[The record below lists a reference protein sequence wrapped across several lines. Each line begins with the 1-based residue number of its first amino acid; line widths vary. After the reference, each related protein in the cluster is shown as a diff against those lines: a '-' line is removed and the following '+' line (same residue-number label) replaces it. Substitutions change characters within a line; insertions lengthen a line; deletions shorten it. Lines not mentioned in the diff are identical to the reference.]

1 MSNWRDRILNK
12 FTPDVAR
19 LTLVADPDCLLL
31 EESVFAGI
39 QERGFELLL
48 FEDHISFRYAYESR
62 FRSRWDQ
69 GEQAELALVFQSA
82 SSEFNA
88 LPYDLLQA
96 SRRLLSFSL
105 GDIFPNLSYP
115 VVSVLGPEY
124 LDALYD
130 AQQQHLSGVLG
141 ANDTKDFILRH
152 VFDVA
157 PELIRE
163 AYDLLRVLLRR
174 HYREQHIP
182 SFFDDR
188 LVQLLRRRVNF
199 EDWPLEIIVPDRL
212 AFFAFLQERWP
223 IFLDTSMEKR
233 GAAISYG
240 ESSYDLKI
248 PGTAEVPFNHDDV
261 RVYIDNLFLEGL
273 LEPVSIDQVETVSE
287 SWIAVGIRRDE
298 QADRIRR
305 IEGLLKTITSNI
317 PHAASQHHDWLHCAI
332 TWAELLSLALQSDAA
347 LPDTVRQ
354 QIESVQTQIDMA
366 FLPWLLNRYARL
378 ANLPPVPPVML
389 HHIPR
394 FLAREIQDDRKQR
407 MAFILMD
414 GLSLDQWVVMRGQL
428 VRQRPA
434 YHFHDR
440 AVFAWIP
447 TITSVS
453 RQTAFS
459 GLIPAYFPD
468 SIHTTDKEP
477 ALWMRYWQEQ
487 GLRKRQVSYAKG
499 LGDRLPDNVEE
510 MVVRSET
517 RVIGLVV
524 DKVDKIMHG
533 MELGA
538 AGMHNQIKQWASQ
551 PFMVELL
558 DLLMNNRFQVY
569 LSSDH
574 GNIEAAGCGRP
585 AEGAVADLRGER
597 VRVYSDPLLRNQV
610 KAQFPDALEWPS
622 SIGLPD
628 NYLPLL
634 APIRSAFVRE
644 SERLVCHGG
653 AALEEVIVPFVQIG
667 RDKS

>member
-1 MSNWRDRILNK
+1 MTYWRDRILNE
-12 FTPDVAR
+12 FTPDITR
-19 LTLVADPDCLLL
+19 LTLVADPDGLLL
-31 EESVFAGI
+31 EENIFAGI
-39 QERGFELLL
+39 KERGFELLL
-48 FEDHISFRYAYESR
+48 FEDHIALRYAYETR

-69 GEQAELALVFQSA
+69 GEQADLVLVFQSA
-82 SSEFNA
+82 ISDLDT

-96 SRRLLSFSL
+96 GRRLSFSL
-105 GDIFPNLSYP
+105 GDIFPNLSYS
-115 VVSVLGPEY
+115 VVSVLRPEY

-141 ANDTKDFILRH
+141 ANDSKDFILRH
-152 VFDVA
+152 VFDIV

-163 AYDLLRVLLRR
+163 ASDLLRVLLRR
-174 HYREQHIP
+174 HYRGQHVP

-199 EDWPLEIIVPDRL
+199 EDWPLEIIVPDRQ

-248 PGTAEVPFNHDDV
+248 PGIAEVPFNHDDV

-273 LEPVSIDQVETVSE
+273 LEPVSIEQVETVSE
-287 SWIAVGIRRDE
+287 SWFAVGIRRDE

-317 PHAASQHHDWLHCAI
+317 PHADSQHHDWQHCAI
-332 TWAELLSLALQSDAA
+332 TWAELLSLALQSDVP
-347 LPDTVRQ
+347 LPDTVRK
-354 QIESVQTQIDMA
+354 QIEVVQTQIDTA
-366 FLPWLLNRYARL
+366 FLPWLLNRYVRL

-428 VRQRPA
+428 ARQRPA
-434 YHFHDR
+434 YHFHER

-459 GLIPAYFPD
+459 GMIPAYFPD
-468 SIHTTDKEP
+468 SIRTTDKEP
-477 ALWMRYWQEQ
+477 ALWARFWQEQ
-487 GLRKRQVSYAKG
+487 GLRKREVSYAKG
-499 LGDRLPDNVEE
+499 LGDRLPDSVVEII
-510 MVVRSET
+510 VRQET
-517 RVIGLVV
+517 RVVGLVV

-533 MELGA
+533 MELGTT
-538 AGMHNQIKQWASQ
+538 GMHNQIKQWASQ
-551 PFMVELL
+551 PFMVELF
-558 DLLMNNRFQVY
+558 DLLMNNRFQIY

-610 KAQFPDALEWPS
+610 KAQFADALEWSS

-634 APIRSAFVRE
+634 APVRSAFVRE
-644 SERLVCHGG
+644 SDRLVCHGG
-653 AALEEVIVPFVQIG
+653 VALEEVIVPFVQIG

>member
-1 MSNWRDRILNK
+1 MTDWRDQILNE
-12 FTPDVAR
+12 FTPNITR
-19 LTLVADPDCLLL
+19 LTLVADPDFLLL
-31 EESVFAGI
+31 EESIFIGI
-39 QERGFELLL
+39 QQRGFELLL
-48 FEDHISFRYAYESR
+48 FEDHTSFRYAYESR
-62 FRSRWDQ
+62 FRSCWDQ
-69 GEQAELALVFQSA
+69 GEQAELVLVFQSA
-82 SSEFNA
+82 SSELDA

-96 SRRLLSFSL
+96 GRRLSFSL
-105 GDIFPNLSYP
+105 GDIFPDLSYS
-115 VVSVLGPEY
+115 VVSALGPEY

-141 ANDTKDFILRH
+141 VNDSKDFILRH
-152 VFDVA
+152 VFDIA

-163 AYDLLRVLLRR
+163 ASDLFRVLLRR
-174 HYREQHIP
+174 HYRGQHIP
-182 SFFDDR
+182 SLFDDR
-188 LVQLLRRRVNF
+188 LVQLLRGRDNF

-248 PGTAEVPFNHDDV
+248 PGITEVPFNHDDV

-273 LEPVSIDQVETVSE
+273 LDPVSIDQVETLSE
-287 SWIAVGIRRDE
+287 PWFAVGIRRDE

-317 PHAASQHHDWLHCAI
+317 PHADSQHHDWLHCAI
-332 TWAELLSLALQSDAA
+332 TWAELLSLVLQSDAA

-354 QIESVQTQIDMA
+354 QIEVVQTQIDTA

-378 ANLPPVPPVML
+378 ANLPPVLPIML

-414 GLSLDQWVVMRGQL
+414 GLSLDQWIVMRGQL
-428 VRQRPA
+428 EKQRPA
-434 YHFHDR
+434 YHFHER

-459 GLIPAYFPD
+459 GMIPAYFPD
-468 SIHTTDKEP
+468 SIRTTDKEP
-477 ALWMRYWQEQ
+477 ALWMRFWQEQ
-487 GLRKRQVSYAKG
+487 DFRKREVSYAKG
-499 LGDRLPDNVEE
+499 LGDRLPDSVVE
-510 MVVRSET
+510 MIVRPET
-517 RVIGLVV
+517 RVVGLVV

-538 AGMHNQIKQWASQ
+538 TGMHNQVRQWASQ
-551 PFMVELL
+551 PFIVELL
-558 DLLMNNRFQVY
+558 DLLLDNGFQVY

-574 GNIEAAGCGRP
+574 GNVEATGCGRST
-585 AEGAVADLRGER
+585 EGAVADLRGER
-597 VRVYSDPLLRNQV
+597 VRVYSDPLLRKQV
-610 KAQFPDALEWPS
+610 KAQFPEALEWPS

-634 APIRSAFVRE
+634 APVRSAFVRE

-653 AALEEVIVPFVQIG
+653 VALEEVIVPFVQIG
-667 RDKS
+667 RDKT

>member
-1 MSNWRDRILNK
+1 MSNWRDCILNE
-12 FTPDVAR
+12 FTPDVAP
-19 LTLVADPDCLLL
+19 LTLVADPDGVIL
-31 EESVFAGI
+31 EENIFVGI

-48 FEDHISFRYAYESR
+48 FEDHISFRYVYESR

-69 GEQAELALVFQSA
+69 GEQAELVLVFQSA
-82 SSEFNA
+82 LSELDA

-96 SRRLLSFSL
+96 GRRLSFSL
-105 GDIFPNLSYP
+105 GDIFPDLSYS

-141 ANDTKDFILRH
+141 ASDSKDFILRH
-152 VFDVA
+152 VFDIA

-163 AYDLLRVLLRR
+163 ASDLLRVLLRR

-182 SFFDDR
+182 SLFDDR
-188 LVQLLRRRVNF
+188 LVQLLRRRDNF
-199 EDWPLEIIVPDRL
+199 EDWPLEIIVPDRQ

-223 IFLDTSMEKR
+223 IFLETSMEKR

-248 PGTAEVPFNHDDV
+248 PGIGEVPFSHDDV

-273 LEPVSIDQVETVSE
+273 LEPVSIDQVETMSE
-287 SWIAVGIRRDE
+287 SWFAVGIRRDE

-317 PHAASQHHDWLHCAI
+317 PHADSQHHDWLHCAM
-332 TWAELLSLALQSDAA
+332 TWAELLFLALQSDVA

-354 QIESVQTQIDMA
+354 QIEAVQTQIDTA
-366 FLPWLLNRYARL
+366 FLPWLLNRYTRL
-378 ANLPPVPPVML
+378 ANLPPVLPVML

-394 FLAREIQDDRKQR
+394 FLAREIQDDGKQR
-407 MAFILMD
+407 IAFILVD

-428 VRQRPA
+428 ARQRPA
-434 YHFHDR
+434 YHFHER

-447 TITSVS
+447 TITSIS

-468 SIHTTDKEP
+468 SIRTTDKEP
-477 ALWMRYWQEQ
+477 VLWARFWQEQ
-487 GLRKRQVSYAKG
+487 GLRKREVSYAKG
-499 LGDRLPDNVEE
+499 LGDRLSKNVTE
-510 MVVRSET
+510 MIIGPGT
-517 RVIGLVV
+517 RVIGMVV

-538 AGMHNQIKQWASQ
+538 TGMHNQVRQWTSQ
-551 PFMVELL
+551 PFIVELL
-558 DLLMNNRFQVY
+558 DLLLNNGFQVY

-574 GNIEAAGCGRP
+574 GNVEATGCGRP
-585 AEGAVADLRGER
+585 TEGAVADLRGER

-622 SIGLPD
+622 STGLPD

-634 APIRSAFVRE
+634 APVRSAFVRE
-644 SERLVCHGG
+644 GERLVCHGG
-653 AALEEVIVPFVQIG
+653 VALEEVIVPFVQIG

>member
-1 MSNWRDRILNK
+1 MAHWRDRLLSE
-12 FTPDVAR
+12 FTPDVTR

-31 EESVFAGI
+31 EESIFVEI

-48 FEDHISFRYAYESR
+48 FEDRISFRYAYESR

-69 GEQAELALVFQSA
+69 GEQAELALVCQSA
-82 SSEFNA
+82 SSELDA

-96 SRRLLSFSL
+96 GRRLSFSL
-105 GDIFPNLSYP
+105 GDIFPNLRYS
-115 VVSVLGPEY
+115 VVSILGLEH

-130 AQQQHLSGVLG
+130 AQQQHLSGALG
-141 ANDTKDFILRH
+141 VNDSKDFILRH
-152 VFDVA
+152 VFDIA
-157 PELIRE
+157 PELIRD
-163 AYDLLRVLLRR
+163 ASDLLRILLRR
-174 HYREQHIP
+174 HYRGQHIP

-188 LVQLLRRRVNF
+188 LVQLLRQRVNF
-199 EDWPLEIIVPDRL
+199 EDWPLEIIVPDRQ

-223 IFLDTSMEKR
+223 IFLNTSMEKR

-273 LEPVSIDQVETVSE
+273 LEPVSIDQVEMVSE
-287 SWIAVGIRRDE
+287 SWFAVGIRRDE

-305 IEGLLKTITSNI
+305 IEGLLQTITSNI
-317 PHAASQHHDWLHCAI
+317 PHADSHHPDWLHCAI
-332 TWAELLSLALQSDAA
+332 IWTELLSLTSQSDAV

-354 QIESVQTQIDMA
+354 QIEAVQTQIDTA

-394 FLAREIQDDRKQR
+394 FLARQIQDDRKQR
-407 MAFILMD
+407 IAFILMD
-414 GLSLDQWVVMRGQL
+414 GLSLDQWVVMREQL
-428 VRQRPA
+428 ARQRPA
-434 YHFHDR
+434 YHFHER

-459 GLIPAYFPD
+459 GMIPAYFPD

-477 ALWMRYWQEQ
+477 ALWARFWQEQ
-487 GLRKRQVSYAKG
+487 DLRKREVSYAKG
-499 LGDRLPDNVEE
+499 LGDRLPDSVVE
-510 MVVRSET
+510 MIVRPET
-517 RVIGLVV
+517 RVVGLIV
-524 DKVDKIMHG
+524 DKVDKIIHG

-538 AGMHNQIKQWASQ
+538 TGMHNQIKQWASQ

-558 DLLMNNRFQVY
+558 DLLMDNRFQVY

-574 GNIEAAGCGRP
+574 GNIEAVGCGRP

-597 VRVYSDPLLRNQV
+597 VRVYSDLLLRNQV
-610 KAQFPDALEWPS
+610 KAKFPDTLEWPS

-634 APIRSAFVRE
+634 APVRSAFVRE

-653 AALEEVIVPFVQIG
+653 IALEEVIVPFVQIG

>member
-1 MSNWRDRILNK
+1 MAHWRDRLLSE
-12 FTPDVAR
+12 FTPDVTR

-31 EESVFAGI
+31 EESIFAEI

-48 FEDHISFRYAYESR
+48 FEDRISFRYAYESR

-69 GEQAELALVFQSA
+69 GEQAELVLVSQSA
-82 SSEFNA
+82 ISELDA
-88 LPYDLLQA
+88 LPYDLLQ
-96 SRRLLSFSL
+96 SGRRLSFSL
-105 GDIFPNLSYP
+105 GDIFPNLSYS
-115 VVSVLGPEY
+115 VVSILGLEH

-163 AYDLLRVLLRR
+163 ASDLLRVLLRR

-182 SFFDDR
+182 SLFDDR
-188 LVQLLRRRVNF
+188 LVQLLHRRDNF
-199 EDWPLEIIVPDRL
+199 EDWPLETIVPDRQ

-223 IFLDTSMEKR
+223 VFLDTSMEKR

-248 PGTAEVPFNHDDV
+248 PGIAEVPFNHDDV

-332 TWAELLSLALQSDAA
+332 TWAELLSLTLQSDAA

-354 QIESVQTQIDMA
+354 QIEAVQTQIDTA

-394 FLAREIQDDRKQR
+394 FLAREIQDDKKQR
-407 MAFILMD
+407 VAFILMD
-414 GLSLDQWVVMRGQL
+414 GLSLDQWVVMRSQL
-428 VRQRPA
+428 ARQRPA

-487 GLRKRQVSYAKG
+487 GLRKREVSYAKG
-499 LGDRLPDNVEE
+499 LGDRLSDSVEE
-510 MVVRSET
+510 MIVRSET

-538 AGMHNQIKQWASQ
+538 AGMHNQVQQWAYQ

-558 DLLMNNRFQVY
+558 DLLLENGFQVY

-574 GNIEAAGCGRP
+574 GNIEATGCGRP

-597 VRVYSDPLLRNQV
+597 MRIYSDALLRNRV

-622 SIGLPD
+622 FGLPD

-653 AALEEVIVPFVQIG
+653 VALEEAIVPFVQIG

>member
-1 MSNWRDRILNK
+1 MSNWRDRVLNE
-12 FTPDVAR
+12 FTPNITR

-31 EESVFAGI
+31 EESIFVGI

-48 FEDHISFRYAYESR
+48 FEDPISFRYAYESR

-69 GEQAELALVFQSA
+69 GEQAELVLVFQSA
-82 SSEFNA
+82 SSELDA

-96 SRRLLSFSL
+96 SRRLSFSL
-105 GDIFPNLSYP
+105 GDIFPNLSYS
-115 VVSVLGPEY
+115 VVSILGQEH
-124 LDALYD
+124 LDALYG

-141 ANDTKDFILRH
+141 ANDSKDFILRH
-152 VFDVA
+152 VFDIA
-157 PELIRE
+157 PELIKE
-163 AYDLLRVLLRR
+163 ASDLLRVLLRR
-174 HYREQHIP
+174 HYRGQHIP

-188 LVQLLRRRVNF
+188 LVQLLRWRDNF
-199 EDWPLEIIVPDRL
+199 EDWPLEIIIPNRQ

-248 PGTAEVPFNHDDV
+248 PGIAEVPFNHDDV
-261 RVYIDNLFLEGL
+261 RVYVDNLFLEGL
-273 LEPVSIDQVETVSE
+273 LEPVSIDQLETVSE
-287 SWIAVGIRRDE
+287 SWFAVGIRRDE

-305 IEGLLKTITSNI
+305 IEGLLKTIISNI
-317 PHAASQHHDWLHCAI
+317 PHADSQHHDWLHCAI
-332 TWAELLSLALQSDAA
+332 TWAGLLSLALQSDAE

-354 QIESVQTQIDMA
+354 QIETVQTQIDTA

-414 GLSLDQWVVMRGQL
+414 GLSLYQWVVMRRQL
-428 VRQRPA
+428 AKQRPA
-434 YHFHDR
+434 YHFHER

-468 SIHTTDKEP
+468 SIRTTDKEP
-477 ALWMRYWQEQ
+477 ALWARFWQEQ
-487 GLRKRQVSYAKG
+487 DLRKREVSYAKG
-499 LGDRLPDNVEE
+499 LGDLLPDNVVE
-510 MVVRSET
+510 MIVKPET
-517 RVIGLVV
+517 RVVGLIV

-538 AGMHNQIKQWASQ
+538 TGMHNQVRQWASQ

-558 DLLMNNRFQVY
+558 DLLLDNGFQVH

-610 KAQFPDALEWPS
+610 KAQFPRCLGVA
-622 SIGLPD
+622 
-628 NYLPLL
+628 
-634 APIRSAFVRE
+634 
-644 SERLVCHGG
+644 
-653 AALEEVIVPFVQIG
+653 VILWFAG
-667 RDKS
+667 